1 MELIEAED
9 LAEFE
14 NILRK
19 HRWAYDEFSL
29 QATDTTD
36 PKTDEVLALQAELV
50 VRCESTGRSRQ
61 YLVSDGMSWLELF
74 REDIKRGAFGGQ
86 DLLDVH
92 RTSFAPVKF
101 THSKLPYQNKDR
113 D

>member
-19 HRWAYDEFSL
+19 QRWAYEEFSL

-36 PKTDEVLALQAELV
+36 PKTDEVLALQVELV

-61 YLVSDGMSWLELF
+61 YEVPSVF
-74 REDIKRGAFGGQ
+74 R
-86 DLLDVH
+86 
-92 RTSFAPVKF
+92 
-101 THSKLPYQNKDR
+101 LPTGDSYAACCC
-113 D
+113 